1 MTRKQFKLYKQTKG
15 EIALL
20 NEEINQLEYEL
31 QDLCDGDDV
40 REINKTT
47 KTIALKLKKKYDLIS
62 YRNKLLLPTHLVL
75 KDGLKECK
83 DFLQDNKEMEM
94 DLETTIEEY
103 SSMYLLD
110 EYNHNHYGFQWAIKD
125 NCDDIFLTR
134 IRWFENQLIKEDLKD
149 ILKGKIKSFK
159 NRFVSIHKHAI
170 FKNALTIENK
180 ESGFFYMANYKKAI
194 NYLERIKAL

>member
-1 MTRKQFKLYKQTKG
+1 MTKRQFKLYKKAKE

-20 NEEINQLEYEL
+20 NDEIEQLEYEL
-31 QDLCDGDDV
+31 QDLCDGDDAKS
-40 REINKTT
+40 INQTT
-47 KTIALKLKKKYDLIS
+47 KRISLKLKERCDLKS
-62 YRNKLLLPTHLVL
+62 YLDRLVLPTHLVL
-75 KDGLKECK
+75 KGGLKDCH
-83 DFLQDNKEMEM
+83 DFLDDNKEMEM
-94 DLETTIEEY
+94 DLESTIEEY
-103 SSMYLLD
+103 CAMYLND
-110 EYNHNHYGFQWAIKD
+110 NYNHNLYGFQWATKD
-125 NCDDIFLTR
+125 NCDDIFITR

-180 ESGFFYMANYKKAI
+180 KSGFFYMASYKKAI

>member
-1 MTRKQFKLYKQTKG
+1 MTRKQLKLYKQTKE

-20 NEEINQLEYEL
+20 NDEIDQLEYEL
-31 QDLCDGDDV
+31 QDLCDGDDL

-47 KTIALKLKKKYDLIS
+47 KVIALKLKKKYDLIS
-62 YRNKLLLPTHLVL
+62 YRNKLILPTHLVL
-75 KDGLKECK
+75 KDGLKDCK

-94 DLETTIEEY
+94 DLETTIQEY
-103 SSMYLLD
+103 CAMFMNDNYDHDL
-110 EYNHNHYGFQWAIKD
+110 YGFQWATKD
-125 NCDDIFLTR
+125 NCDDIFITR

-149 ILKGKIKSFK
+149 ILKGNTKSFK

-180 ESGFFYMANYKKAI
+180 ESGFFYMASYKKAI